1 VLLSTHIV
9 DDVAQTCTELAVL
22 GKGRLIYR
30 GTVGELTALAS
41 GHVWSVVTAGGQAPP
56 VGTVVA
62 ALPHDGGTRYR
73 IVAPTRPAPGAE
85 PVAPTLE
92 DGYVAL
98 AQQHRLTAAETTA

>member
-22 GKGRLIYR
+22 GRGKLIYR
-30 GTVGELTALAS
+30 GTVRDLTARATGS
-41 GHVWSVVTAGGQAPP
+41 VWSLVTSGPVPP

-62 ALPHDGGTRYR
+62 ALPHEGVTRYR
-73 IVAPTRPAPGAE
+73 IVAATRPAAGAE